1 MVILRL
7 IQATHFDFLK
17 EVCLNMENTH
27 DFVKK
32 VNENAEKARHN
43 KNNGKGTPTDKLPAK
58 QHSTNK

>member
-1 MVILRL
+1 MVILRSRLHIL
-7 IQATHFDFLK
+7 ILK
-17 EVCLNMENTH
+17 EASSNMESTH

>member
-1 MVILRL
+1 
-7 IQATHFDFLK
+7 
-17 EVCLNMENTH
+17 MESTQ

-43 KNNGKGTPTDKLPAK
+43 KNNGKGNARDKLPSK